1 MKACKTLI
9 NLIVNLLKFITYK
22 IMYTKLQLQQAL
34 LCIFSFT
41 VNILESQIGSIET
54 FWHNLNYII
63 LLLPVILV
71 KRFMIDFNKQA
82 LY

>member
-22 IMYTKLQLQQAL
+22 IMYTKLQLEQAL

-41 VNILESQIGSIET
+41 VKIGSIET

-63 LLLPVILV
+63 LLLILV

>member
-1 MKACKTLI
+1 MKACKTVI

-22 IMYTKLQLQQAL
+22 IMYTKLELQQAL
-34 LCIFSFT
+34 LRIFSFT

-63 LLLPVILV
+63 L
-71 KRFMIDFNKQA
+71 
-82 LY
+82 

>member
-1 MKACKTLI
+1 MKACKTVI

-41 VNILESQIGSIET
+41 GNILESQIGSIET

-63 LLLPVILV
+63 LLLILV
-71 KRFMIDFNKQA
+71 NRFMIDFNKQA

>member
-1 MKACKTLI
+1 MKACKTVI

-41 VNILESQIGSIET
+41 GNILESQIGSIET

-63 LLLPVILV
+63 LLLILV
-71 KRFMIDFNKQA
+71 KRFVIDFNKQA

>member
-1 MKACKTLI
+1 MKACKTVI

-34 LCIFSFT
+34 HCIFSFT

-63 LLLPVILV
+63 LLLILV
-71 KRFMIDFNKQA
+71 KRFVIDFNKQA

>member
-1 MKACKTLI
+1 MKACKTVI
-9 NLIVNLLKFITYK
+9 NLIVNFLKFITCK

-41 VNILESQIGSIET
+41 VNILSPRLVLLHET

-63 LLLPVILV
+63 ILTNFV
-71 KRFMIDFNKQA
+71 
-82 LY
+82 

>member
-1 MKACKTLI
+1 MKACKTVI

-54 FWHNLNYII
+54 L
-63 LLLPVILV
+63 
-71 KRFMIDFNKQA
+71 A
-82 LY
+82 